1 MNDATLLCT
10 IYIYGEH
17 KPKNF
22 EHFAD
27 GGHDGEEYDG
37 DDGDDDDDY
46 AEDDGDDGDDDD
58 DGDDVEG
65 EGRGSKT
72 NVIKNGSA
80 LGYAPNIVLQE
91 LFFNSMPDIK
101 YK

>member
-46 AEDDGDDGDDDD
+46 AEDDDDGDYDLDDH
-58 DGDDVEG
+58 GQEGVEHA
-65 EGRGSKT
+65 
-72 NVIKNGSA
+72 V
-80 LGYAPNIVLQE
+80 VVCCCCCCC
-91 LFFNSMPDIK
+91 
-101 YK
+101 